1 MCIKTPTKFLSQNH
15 TNLECFATIQ
25 KQFYLIYNLC
35 RLDKIVSSLQIITI
49 VTIYVDEM
57 KLVDNYRHILCGLAV
72 VLQDDGDVHVDDD
85 EEADHEVRQQEGDG
99 HDGVPAVPLVARL
112 GIS

>member
-1 MCIKTPTKFLSQNH
+1 
-15 TNLECFATIQ
+15 
-25 KQFYLIYNLC
+25 
-35 RLDKIVSSLQIITI
+35 
-49 VTIYVDEM
+49 M
-57 KLVDNYRHILCGLAV
+57 KLFDNYRHILCGLTV

-112 GIS
+112 GISWKQNILNHFLPIKQNIFPHFPQ